1 MNGYHAYEAAKR
13 FWVLSHPNATAVEY
27 EAACARL
34 AKKYGV

>member
-1 MNGYHAYEAAKR
+1 MTGYHAYEAAKR
-13 FWVLSHPNATAVEY
+13 VWSRTHPNATAAEY